1 MGGGGG
7 GYPGHYGPRNTHS
20 AQLGI
25 NLDRQAM
32 GFYVKKAVV

>member
-1 MGGGGG
+1 MCVWGGGGG
-7 GYPGHYGPRNTHS
+7 NTHS
-20 AQLGI
+20 VQLGI